1 MSLPEVILRQQLR
14 RRPGGYKFRRQHP
27 AGAYVLDFACVAS
40 RLAIEIDG
48 ESHERGDHSHRDD
61 CRDEW
66 LANQGFST
74 LRISARDVLQ
84 NVGGVVEAI
93 VLRCGAAQP
102 LRRRFAPPP
111 PRIGEE
117 L

>member
-1 MSLPEVILRQQLR
+1 MSLPEVILWEQLR
-14 RRPGGYKFRRQHP
+14 LRPGGHKFRRQHP
-27 AGAYVLDFACVAS
+27 AGPYVLDFACISA

-48 ESHERGDHSHRDD
+48 LAHERGANPHRDA

-74 LRISARDVLQ
+74 LRFSARDVLD
-84 NVGGVVEAI
+84 NLDGVVTAI
-93 VLRCGAAQP
+93 MSHCGPAQP
-102 LRRRFAPPP
+102 LRRRSATPP